1 MKIIP
6 DLEKYPKGEWIQID
20 PNTIAFRW
28 NIPTKPIKTSLV
40 WRGIP
45 IHLRMESRS
54 NQYGWTFVM
63 TWLYNHKLYHVK
75 TTKWKWSG
83 GRHGDNPP
91 EIATSTHRLKIRSIS
106 SGIML
111 QDDQV
116 LPYDAPPGHQIF
128 EIVKTPEDVD
138 FGDPWSTGKIEPSRV
153 VPAIIKDEVSLYD
166 YDNTSIHLQS
176 NAYYEE
182 DCLVVDH
189 WKLTDHS
196 ESEEYCTVA
205 QNHLSHLFDYFRIQ
219 DKNKTELLVAI
230 HNGFKGQDAF
240 KTFIK
245 FLDENHIPYSL
256 LRG

>member
-1 MKIIP
+1 
-6 DLEKYPKGEWIQID
+6 
-20 PNTIAFRW
+20 
-28 NIPTKPIKTSLV
+28 
-40 WRGIP
+40 
-45 IHLRMESRS
+45 
-54 NQYGWTFVM
+54 
-63 TWLYNHKLYHVK
+63 
-75 TTKWKWSG
+75 
-83 GRHGDNPP
+83 
-91 EIATSTHRLKIRSIS
+91 
-106 SGIML
+106 ML

-166 YDNTSIHLQS
+166 YDNNSIHLQS

-182 DCLVVDH
+182 DSLVVDY

-196 ESEEYCTVA
+196 ASEEYWTVA

-219 DKNKTELLVAI
+219 DKNKTELLIAI
-230 HNGFKGQDAF
+230 HNGFKGLNAVS
-240 KTFIK
+240 TFVK

-256 LRG
+256 RRR